1 MPEES
6 EAVAVMFT
14 VPETVAEDKGK
25 EMETEGGVVS
35 TGGGGGGGGTVGGGG
50 GGGVVPPEL
59 YS

>member
-35 TGGGGGGGGTVGGGG
+35 TGGGGGGGG
-50 GGGVVPPEL
+50 VVPPEL